1 MKVKYIILTAC
12 LLVLPRLLG
21 AQNVSDMIIAEIMA
35 QPDSTG
41 LLDDYGR
48 RSGWIELYNTS
59 TGTVSYGGCFL
70 TDDRNNLK
78 KSLIPPT
85 DLRTKLGPRQSV
97 VFFASG
103 NGHDGT
109 FYAGFT
115 LRPGSS
121 IYLVSNDGRTIVD
134 SLAIPAQLTAGK
146 SVVKKAIDLREKV
159 FEAQAD
165 AASPTPGAPN
175 KDPNSESKAQ
185 KMSRLDPHGFILAVT
200 SISVVFCA
208 LAILWGLFN
217 SLFSP
222 KKPKAPKDSKA
233 SKVKKAPAG
242 SIPPEVAAA
251 ISLALEQELGGEVY
265 AAIGMALDQYLN
277 ECVHDSES
285 FVLTYR
291 MQPSAWNRKGQTF
304 RQLPK

>member
-21 AQNVSDMIIAEIMA
+21 AQNVSDLIIAEILA

-115 LRPGSS
+115 LRPGST

-134 SLAIPAQLTAGK
+134 SLAIPAQLAAGK

-185 KMSRLDPHGFILAVT
+185 KMSRLDPHGFILAIT

-265 AAIGMALDQYLN
+265 AAIGLALDQYLN
-277 ECVHDSES
+277 ECVHDTES

-291 MQPSAWNRKGQTF
+291 MQPSGWNRKGQTF

>member
-21 AQNVSDMIIAEIMA
+21 AQNVSDLIIAEIMA

-115 LRPGSS
+115 LRPGST

-165 AASPTPGAPN
+165 AAVPTPGAPN

-185 KMSRLDPHGFILAVT
+185 KMSRLDPHGFILAIT

-242 SIPPEVAAA
+242 SLSPEVAAA

-265 AAIGMALDQYLN
+265 AAIGLALDQYLN

-291 MQPSAWNRKGQTF
+291 MQPSAWNHKGQTF

>member
-21 AQNVSDMIIAEIMA
+21 AQNVSDLIIAEILA

-115 LRPGSS
+115 LRPGSTV
-121 IYLVSNDGRTIVD
+121 YLVSNDGRTIVD

-185 KMSRLDPHGFILAVT
+185 KMSRLDPHGFILAIT

-265 AAIGMALDQYLN
+265 AAIGLALDQYLN

>member
-1 MKVKYIILTAC
+1 M
-12 LLVLPRLLG
+12 
-21 AQNVSDMIIAEIMA
+21 
-35 QPDSTG
+35 
-41 LLDDYGR
+41 
-48 RSGWIELYNTS
+48 YNTS

-115 LRPGSS
+115 LRPGST

-175 KDPNSESKAQ
+175 KDPNAESKAQ

-222 KKPKAPKDSKA
+222 KKPKAPK
-233 SKVKKAPAG
+233 VKKAPAG
-242 SIPPEVAAA
+242 SLSPEVAAA

-265 AAIGMALDQYLN
+265 AAIGLALDQYLN

-291 MQPSAWNRKGQTF
+291 MQPSAWSRKGQTF

>member
-21 AQNVSDMIIAEIMA
+21 AQNVSDLIIAEILA

-115 LRPGSS
+115 LRPGST

-134 SLAIPAQLTAGK
+134 SLAVPVQLPLGK
-146 SVVKKAIDLREKV
+146 SVVKKATDLREKV

-185 KMSRLDPHGFILAVT
+185 KMSRLDPHGFILAIT

-242 SIPPEVAAA
+242 SLSPEVAAA

-265 AAIGMALDQYLN
+265 AAIGLALDQYLN

-291 MQPSAWNRKGQTF
+291 MQPSGWNRKGQTF

>member
-21 AQNVSDMIIAEIMA
+21 AQNVSDLIIAEILA

-115 LRPGSS
+115 LRPGST

-134 SLAIPAQLTAGK
+134 SLAIPAQLAAGK

-185 KMSRLDPHGFILAVT
+185 KMSRLDPHGFILAIT

-233 SKVKKAPAG
+233 PKVKKAPAG

-265 AAIGMALDQYLN
+265 AAIGLALDQYLN

>member
-185 KMSRLDPHGFILAVT
+185 KMSRLDPHGFILAIT

-242 SIPPEVAAA
+242 SLSPEVAAA

>member
-21 AQNVSDMIIAEIMA
+21 AQNVSDLIIAEILA

-115 LRPGSS
+115 LRPGST

-146 SVVKKAIDLREKV
+146 SVVKKAIDLREKA

-165 AASPTPGAPN
+165 AAVPTPGAPN

-185 KMSRLDPHGFILAVT
+185 KMSRLDPHGFILAIT

-265 AAIGMALDQYLN
+265 AAIGLALDQYLN
-277 ECVHDSES
+277 GCVHDSES

>member
-1 MKVKYIILTAC
+1 MKVKKSLLTAC
-12 LLVLPRLLG
+12 LLVFPLLLG
-21 AQNVSDMIIAEIMA
+21 AQNVSDLIIAEILA
-35 QPDSTG
+35 QPDSAG

-115 LRPGSS
+115 LRPGST

-134 SLAIPAQLTAGK
+134 SLAIPVQLPLGK
-146 SVVKKAIDLREKV
+146 SVVKKATDLREKV

-165 AASPTPGAPN
+165 AAVPTPGAPN

-185 KMSRLDPHGFILAVT
+185 KMSRLDPHGFILAIT

-242 SIPPEVAAA
+242 SLSPEVAAA

-265 AAIGMALDQYLN
+265 AAIGLALDQYLN

-291 MQPSAWNRKGQTF
+291 MQPSAWSRKGQTF

>member
-21 AQNVSDMIIAEIMA
+21 AQNVSDLIIAEILA

-115 LRPGSS
+115 LRPGST

-242 SIPPEVAAA
+242 SLSPEVAAA

-265 AAIGMALDQYLN
+265 AAIGLALDQYLN

>member
-21 AQNVSDMIIAEIMA
+21 AQNVSDLIIAEILA

-115 LRPGSS
+115 LRPGST

-165 AASPTPGAPN
+165 AASPTPGSPN

-185 KMSRLDPHGFILAVT
+185 KMSRLDPHGFILAIT

-242 SIPPEVAAA
+242 SLSPEVAAA

-265 AAIGMALDQYLN
+265 AAIGLALDQYLN

-291 MQPSAWNRKGQTF
+291 MQPSGWNRKGQIF

>member
-21 AQNVSDMIIAEIMA
+21 AQNVSDLIIAEIMA

-109 FYAGFT
+109 YYAGFT
-115 LRPGSS
+115 LTPGSTV
-121 IYLVSNDGRTIVD
+121 YLVSNDGRTIVD
-134 SLAIPAQLTAGK
+134 SLAVPAQLTAGK

-165 AASPTPGAPN
+165 AAVPTPGAPN

-185 KMSRLDPHGFILAVT
+185 QMSRLDPHGFILAIT
-200 SISVVFCA
+200 SISVVFFA

-222 KKPKAPKDSKA
+222 KKPKAPK
-233 SKVKKAPAG
+233 VKKAPAG
-242 SIPPEVAAA
+242 SLSPEVAAA

>member
-21 AQNVSDMIIAEIMA
+21 AQNVSDLIIAEIMA

-115 LRPGSS
+115 LRPGST

-165 AASPTPGAPN
+165 AAVPTPGAPN

-185 KMSRLDPHGFILAVT
+185 KMSRLDPHGFILAIT
-200 SISVVFCA
+200 SVSVVFCA

-242 SIPPEVAAA
+242 SLSPEVAAA

-265 AAIGMALDQYLN
+265 AAIGLALDQYLN

>member
-21 AQNVSDMIIAEIMA
+21 AQNVSDLIIAEILA

-115 LRPGSS
+115 LRPGST

-134 SLAIPAQLTAGK
+134 SLAIPVQLPLGK

-185 KMSRLDPHGFILAVT
+185 KMSRLDPHGFILAIT

-242 SIPPEVAAA
+242 SLSPEVAAA

-265 AAIGMALDQYLN
+265 AAIGLALDQYLN

>member
-21 AQNVSDMIIAEIMA
+21 AQNVSDLIIAEILA

-103 NGHDGT
+103 NGHDGHDGT

-115 LRPGSS
+115 LRPGST

-134 SLAIPAQLTAGK
+134 SLAIPVQLPLGK
-146 SVVKKAIDLREKV
+146 SVVKKATDLREKV

-165 AASPTPGAPN
+165 VAVPTPGAPN

-185 KMSRLDPHGFILAVT
+185 KMSRLDPHGFILAIT

-222 KKPKAPKDSKA
+222 KKPKAPK
-233 SKVKKAPAG
+233 VKKAPAG
-242 SIPPEVAAA
+242 SLSPEVAAA

-265 AAIGMALDQYLN
+265 AAIGLALDQYLN

>member
-115 LRPGSS
+115 LRPGST

-185 KMSRLDPHGFILAVT
+185 KMSRLDPHGFILAIT

-242 SIPPEVAAA
+242 SLSPEVAAA

>member
-21 AQNVSDMIIAEIMA
+21 AQNVSDLIIAEILA

-185 KMSRLDPHGFILAVT
+185 KMSRLDPHGFILAIT

-242 SIPPEVAAA
+242 SLSPEVAAA

-265 AAIGMALDQYLN
+265 AAIGLALDQYLN

>member
-21 AQNVSDMIIAEIMA
+21 AQNVSDLIIAEILA

-115 LRPGSS
+115 LRPGST

-185 KMSRLDPHGFILAVT
+185 KMSRLDPHGFILAIT

-222 KKPKAPKDSKA
+222 KKPKASKDSKA

-242 SIPPEVAAA
+242 SLSPEVAAA

-265 AAIGMALDQYLN
+265 AAIGLALDQYLN

>member
-1 MKVKYIILTAC
+1 MKVKNIILTAS

-21 AQNVSDMIIAEIMA
+21 AQNVSDLIIAEILA

-41 LLDDYGR
+41 LQDDYGR

-70 TDDRNNLK
+70 TDDRNDLK
-78 KSLIPPT
+78 KSLIPAT

-115 LRPGSS
+115 LRPGSTV
-121 IYLVSNDGRTIVD
+121 YLVSNDGRTIVD
-134 SLAIPAQLTAGK
+134 SLAIPALLPAGK
-146 SVVKKAIDLREKV
+146 SVVKKAMDLREKV

-165 AASPTPGAPN
+165 AAVPTPGAPN
-175 KDPNSESKAQ
+175 KDPNAESKAQ

-222 KKPKAPKDSKA
+222 KKPKAPKDSK
-233 SKVKKAPAG
+233 VKKAPAG
-242 SIPPEVAAA
+242 SVSPEVAAA

-265 AAIGMALDQYLN
+265 AAIGLALDQYLN
-277 ECVHDSES
+277 ECVHDNES

-291 MQPSAWNRKGQTF
+291 MQPSGWNRKGQTF
-304 RQLPK
+304 RQLPR

>member
-21 AQNVSDMIIAEIMA
+21 AQNVSDLIIAEILA

-109 FYAGFT
+109 FYAGFDF
-115 LRPGSS
+115 LSELHILFYHDHELAHQFVS
-121 IYLVSNDGRTIVD
+121 LVLKELMPLSC
-134 SLAIPAQLTAGK
+134 
-146 SVVKKAIDLREKV
+146 DLKLML
-159 FEAQAD
+159 D
-165 AASPTPGAPN
+165 A
-175 KDPNSESKAQ
+175 
-185 KMSRLDPHGFILAVT
+185 
-200 SISVVFCA
+200 
-208 LAILWGLFN
+208 
-217 SLFSP
+217 
-222 KKPKAPKDSKA
+222 
-233 SKVKKAPAG
+233 
-242 SIPPEVAAA
+242 
-251 ISLALEQELGGEVY
+251 
-265 AAIGMALDQYLN
+265 
-277 ECVHDSES
+277 
-285 FVLTYR
+285 
-291 MQPSAWNRKGQTF
+291 
-304 RQLPK
+304 RQLHSGWYYLT

>member
-242 SIPPEVAAA
+242 SLSPEVAAA

>member
-21 AQNVSDMIIAEIMA
+21 AQNVSDLIIAEILA

-109 FYAGFT
+109 LYAGFT
-115 LRPGSS
+115 LRPGST

-185 KMSRLDPHGFILAVT
+185 KMSRLDPHGFILAIT

-242 SIPPEVAAA
+242 SLSPEVAAA

-265 AAIGMALDQYLN
+265 AAIGLALDQYLN

>member
-21 AQNVSDMIIAEIMA
+21 AQNVSDLIIAEIMA

-115 LRPGSS
+115 LRPGST

-185 KMSRLDPHGFILAVT
+185 KMSRLDPHGFILAIT

-242 SIPPEVAAA
+242 SLSPEVAAA

-265 AAIGMALDQYLN
+265 AAIGLALDQYLN

>member
-1 MKVKYIILTAC
+1 MKVKNIILTAC

-21 AQNVSDMIIAEIMA
+21 AQNVSDLIIAEILA

-41 LLDDYGR
+41 LQDDYGR

-115 LRPGSS
+115 LRPGSTV
-121 IYLVSNDGRTIVD
+121 YLVSNDGRTIVD
-134 SLAIPAQLTAGK
+134 SLAIPAQLAAGK

-185 KMSRLDPHGFILAVT
+185 KMSRLDPHGFILAIT

-242 SIPPEVAAA
+242 SLSPEVAAA

-265 AAIGMALDQYLN
+265 AAIGLALDQYLN
-277 ECVHDSES
+277 ECVHDNES

-291 MQPSAWNRKGQTF
+291 MQPSGWNRKGQTF
-304 RQLPK
+304 RQLPR

>member
-242 SIPPEVAAA
+242 SLSPEVAAA

-265 AAIGMALDQYLN
+265 AAIGLALDQYLN

>member
-21 AQNVSDMIIAEIMA
+21 AQNVSDLIIAEILA

-115 LRPGSS
+115 LRPGST

-242 SIPPEVAAA
+242 SLSPEVAAA

>member
-21 AQNVSDMIIAEIMA
+21 AQNVSDLIIAEILA

-115 LRPGSS
+115 LRPGSTV
-121 IYLVSNDGRTIVD
+121 YLVSNDGRTIVD
-134 SLAIPAQLTAGK
+134 SLAIPAQLAAGK

-185 KMSRLDPHGFILAVT
+185 KMSRLDPHGFILAIT

-222 KKPKAPKDSKA
+222 KKPKAPKASKA

-242 SIPPEVAAA
+242 SLSPEVAAA

-265 AAIGMALDQYLN
+265 AAIGLALDQYLN

>member
-21 AQNVSDMIIAEIMA
+21 AQNVSDLIIAEIMA

-134 SLAIPAQLTAGK
+134 SLAVPVQLPLGK
-146 SVVKKAIDLREKV
+146 SVVKKATDLREKV

-185 KMSRLDPHGFILAVT
+185 KMSRLDPHGFILAIT

-242 SIPPEVAAA
+242 SLSPEVAAA

>member
-21 AQNVSDMIIAEIMA
+21 AQNVSDLIIAEILA

-115 LRPGSS
+115 LRPGST

-134 SLAIPAQLTAGK
+134 SLAIPDQLTAGK

-242 SIPPEVAAA
+242 ALSPEVAAA

-265 AAIGMALDQYLN
+265 AAIGLALDQYLN

>member
-21 AQNVSDMIIAEIMA
+21 AQNVSDLIIAEILA

-115 LRPGSS
+115 LRPGST

-146 SVVKKAIDLREKV
+146 SVVKKATDLREKV

-185 KMSRLDPHGFILAVT
+185 KMSRLDPHGFILAIT

-242 SIPPEVAAA
+242 SLSPEVAAA

-265 AAIGMALDQYLN
+265 AAIGLALDQYLN
-277 ECVHDSES
+277 ECVHDTES

>member
-21 AQNVSDMIIAEIMA
+21 AQNVSDLIIAEILA

-115 LRPGSS
+115 LRPGST

-185 KMSRLDPHGFILAVT
+185 KMSRLDPHGFILAIT

-242 SIPPEVAAA
+242 SLSPEVAAA

>member
-21 AQNVSDMIIAEIMA
+21 AQNVSDLIIAEILA

-109 FYAGFT
+109 YYAGFT
-115 LRPGSS
+115 LTPGSTV
-121 IYLVSNDGRTIVD
+121 YLVSNDGRTIVD
-134 SLAIPAQLTAGK
+134 SLAIPY
-146 SVVKKAIDLREKV
+146 SC
-159 FEAQAD
+159 
-165 AASPTPGAPN
+165 P
-175 KDPNSESKAQ
+175 
-185 KMSRLDPHGFILAVT
+185 LANRW
-200 SISVVFCA
+200 S
-208 LAILWGLFN
+208 
-217 SLFSP
+217 
-222 KKPKAPKDSKA
+222 KKPRTCGKKYSRPRPMPPFPPRARPTKIPILKARP
-233 SKVKKAPAG
+233 
-242 SIPPEVAAA
+242 
-251 ISLALEQELGGEVY
+251 
-265 AAIGMALDQYLN
+265 
-277 ECVHDSES
+277 
-285 FVLTYR
+285 R
-291 MQPSAWNRKGQTF
+291 R
-304 RQLPK
+304 

>member
-21 AQNVSDMIIAEIMA
+21 AQNVSDLIIAEILA

-115 LRPGSS
+115 LRPGST

-185 KMSRLDPHGFILAVT
+185 KMSRLDPHGFILAIT

-265 AAIGMALDQYLN
+265 AAIGLALDQYLN

>member
-21 AQNVSDMIIAEIMA
+21 AQNVSDLIIAEILA

-115 LRPGSS
+115 LRPGST

-134 SLAIPAQLTAGK
+134 SLAIPAQLTAGQ

-222 KKPKAPKDSKA
+222 KKPKASKDSKA
-233 SKVKKAPAG
+233 PKVKKAPAG
-242 SIPPEVAAA
+242 SLSPEVAAA

-265 AAIGMALDQYLN
+265 AAIGLALDQYLN

>member
-21 AQNVSDMIIAEIMA
+21 AQNVSDLIIAEIMA

-115 LRPGSS
+115 LRPGST

-134 SLAIPAQLTAGK
+134 SLAVPVQLPLGK
-146 SVVKKAIDLREKV
+146 SVVKKATDLREKV

-185 KMSRLDPHGFILAVT
+185 KMSRLDPHGFILAIT

-222 KKPKAPKDSKA
+222 KKPKAPK
-233 SKVKKAPAG
+233 VKKAPAG
-242 SIPPEVAAA
+242 SLSPEVAAA
-251 ISLALEQELGGEVY
+251 IPGPVPERVR
-265 AAIGMALDQYLN
+265 
-277 ECVHDSES
+277 
-285 FVLTYR
+285 TR
-291 MQPSAWNRKGQTF
+291 
-304 RQLPK
+304 

>member
-21 AQNVSDMIIAEIMA
+21 AQNVSDLIIAEILA

-115 LRPGSS
+115 LRPGST

-146 SVVKKAIDLREKV
+146 SVVKKATDLREKV

-185 KMSRLDPHGFILAVT
+185 KMSRLDPHGFILAIT

-233 SKVKKAPAG
+233 PKVKKAPAG
-242 SIPPEVAAA
+242 SLSPEVAAA

-265 AAIGMALDQYLN
+265 AAIGLALDQYLN

>member
-21 AQNVSDMIIAEIMA
+21 AQNVSDLIIAEILA

-115 LRPGSS
+115 LRPGST

-134 SLAIPAQLTAGK
+134 SLAIPAQLPAGK

-222 KKPKAPKDSKA
+222 KKPKASKDSKA
-233 SKVKKAPAG
+233 PKVKKAPAG
-242 SIPPEVAAA
+242 SLSPEVAAA

-265 AAIGMALDQYLN
+265 AAIGLALDQYLN

>member
-21 AQNVSDMIIAEIMA
+21 AQNVSDLIIAEILA

-115 LRPGSS
+115 LRPGST

-265 AAIGMALDQYLN
+265 AAIGLALDQYLN

>member
-21 AQNVSDMIIAEIMA
+21 AQNVSDLIIAEILA

-115 LRPGSS
+115 LNPGSTV
-121 IYLVSNDGRTIVD
+121 YLVSNDGRTIVD

-175 KDPNSESKAQ
+175 KDPNAESKAQ

-242 SIPPEVAAA
+242 SLSPEVAAA

-265 AAIGMALDQYLN
+265 AAIGLALDQYLN